1 MLILSTLDDI
11 AALRETVDVECKLAA
26 GPDGQGK
33 LPDDLWETYS
43 AFANTQGGVII
54 LGLREKQ
61 GTFSLHGIAQPQ
73 RLETDLFN
81 NLNNPQ
87 KVSANLITDQHVK
100 TLMIDGKALLV
111 IEVPRASRKQRPVF
125 LNGNPL
131 RNTYRRLQEGDRRC
145 DDETVKRMMAEQ
157 VEESRDTRVLRNFG
171 TDDIDWESFR
181 IYRLAFRD
189 NKPDHPWLELSDW
202 ELLNMLRGWRKDRET
217 GEEGLTLAGLL
228 MFGRWES
235 LQEALPNYFVDYQE
249 QTLPNTLQRW
259 SDRLVP
265 DGTWSGNLFDFYRR
279 VYRKLIVDLKVPF
292 SLENGIR
299 RDDTPIHKAV
309 REALVNTLVH
319 ADYSGR
325 SSVRVIKQPD
335 MFSFR
340 NPGNMRVPVEQALQG
355 GESDCRNRTLH
366 QLFLMIGIGERA
378 GSGIPTILNGWK
390 QGNWRP
396 PVLVE
401 KDEPEQ
407 TVLELRMI
415 DLVPGS
421 VLDFLHRWFGT
432 DFTGLSSLQQ
442 LILATAFIENVVSHR
457 RLKEIATE
465 HPSDLSRALQELV
478 KKGFLESV
486 GRGRST
492 QYHLHGAELPS
503 PDDVFAASENRATPS
518 SSEQLAASSE
528 YIAGS
533 SEHIATSS
541 EHIAGS
547 SEHSAASSEHID
559 AVRRD
564 EKGRR
569 LSKHLPFPAIDDI
582 ALLDEGFYS
591 QLIAVASEPRSSR
604 RMNQETM
611 QQIIM
616 SLCRGQ
622 YITLQALAQLVG
634 RSSDALR
641 QQYLSP
647 MVKEGLLKLAFPQ
660 TPTHEKQAYIAA
672 N

>member
-1 MLILSTLDDI
+1 MLDLSTLDDI

-43 AFANTQGGVII
+43 AFANTQGGVIV

-61 GTFSLHGIAQPQ
+61 GTFSLYGVAQPE
-73 RLETDLFN
+73 RLVTDLFN
-81 NLNNPQ
+81 CLNNPQ
-87 KVSANLITDQHVK
+87 KVSANLLTDENVK
-100 TLMIDGKALLV
+100 TLVIDGKTLLL
-111 IEVPRASRKQRPVF
+111 IDVPRASRKQRPVYIS
-125 LNGNPL
+125 GNPM
-131 RNTYRRLQEGDRRC
+131 RHTFRRLQEGDRRC
-145 DDETVKRMMAEQ
+145 DEETVKRMLAEQ
-157 VEESRDTRVLRNFG
+157 VEESRDTRILRNYG
-171 TDDIDWESFR
+171 SEDIDWDSFR
-181 IYRLAFRD
+181 VYRQLLRD
-189 NKPDHPWLELSDW
+189 NKPDHTWLELDDW
-202 ELLNMLRGWRKDRET
+202 ELLKKLGGWRKDRET
-217 GEEGLTLAGLL
+217 GDTGLTLAGLL

-249 QTLPNTLQRW
+249 QTLPNSVQRW

-292 SLENGIR
+292 MLENGLR
-299 RDDTPIHKAV
+299 RDDTPIHKAI
-309 REALVNTLVH
+309 REALANTLVH
-319 ADYSGR
+319 ADYTGR
-325 SSVRVIKQPD
+325 SSVLVIKQPD
-335 MFSFR
+335 MFAFR

-396 PVLVE
+396 PVLFE

-407 TVLELRMI
+407 TVLELRML
-415 DLVPGS
+415 DLVPRPILGY
-421 VLDFLHRWFGT
+421 LHRSFGAEFNELT
-432 DFTGLSSLQQ
+432 NLQQ
-442 LILATAFIENVVSHR
+442 LILATAFVENVVSHR

-465 HPSDLSRALQELV
+465 HPYDLSRAFQELV

-503 PDDVFAASENRATPS
+503 PEEVFAASEGLAAPVSSEHLGS
-518 SSEQLAASSE
+518 SSEHLE
-528 YIAGS
+528 DS
-533 SEHIATSS
+533 SEHLPTSS
-541 EHIAGS
+541 EHIES
-547 SEHSAASSEHID
+547 SFEYTEGAK
-559 AVRRD
+559 RD

-569 LSKHLPFPAIDDI
+569 LTEHLPYPAIDNTV
-582 ALLDEGFYS
+582 LLDKVFYN
-591 QLIAVASEPRSSR
+591 QLIALASEPRSSR
-604 RMNQETM
+604 RMNQDSM
-611 QQIIM
+611 QNVILA
-616 SLCRGQ
+616 LCREQ
-622 YITLQALAQLVG
+622 YVTLQALAQLVS

-647 MVKEGLLKLAFPQ
+647 MVKEGLLRLAFPQ
-660 TPTHEKQAYIAA
+660 TPTHEKQAYITAK
-672 N
+672 